1 MEELINQFIADIL
14 ENGKLT
20 NTSYQNLVVTKNEDG
35 DVQITYKNPAN
46 DESVK
51 EIRNYL
57 ENLEYSIL
65 DEASEFLHKAS
76 PDAYKAL
83 SRIDNPD
90 SIDKLKDAFE
100 KFKVQVKIVVNNR
113 IAKLQSKIDS
123 LKKIA

>member
-51 EIRNYL
+51 QIRNYL

-65 DEASEFLHKAS
+65 DEASELLRKAN
-76 PDAYKAL
+76 PDAYKVL

-100 KFKVQVKIVVNNR
+100 KFKAQVKIVVNNR
-113 IAKLQSKIDS
+113 ITKLQSKIDS
-123 LKKIA
+123 LKKIV